1 MEISDTHKPLIAKMA
16 EELGPATAQHLVSCL
31 AGSTTKPNQVEG
43 VLVLLDE
50 LYEVSEKV
58 ARAAI
63 ESFPDLQRRDR
74 LSDAVAWLDLGIVL
88 AESSGAI
95 GMKFF
100 KESPLVLGLI
110 EQPTVRSL
118 VLKTA
123 LELAEQDANVALEFL
138 RVSPDVVTVI
148 PPDQLGAW
156 LEIGFEL
163 TPVDF
168 VVALEYIRQI
178 PAVAR
183 VLPLQEARAW
193 ATFGLKLISQNSFG
207 KTDYFGT
214 IEFLRTSPLI
224 LGDLE
229 DPAVRARVV
238 AVGSLL
244 AERDPGSGIAWLSE
258 SPRLLRAVPNE
269 RWRLKILQYGALV
282 AERDAETA
290 LAYLR
295 RAPELVSVIGES
307 AEAMARF
314 EAWFTAG
321 MEVLAYSVEGARA
334 YFALESQKALI
345 SVEAALS
352 GVPLRKVARTVKLF
366 VQGLCGT
373 DLTIQALPDSL
384 SQETSARAT
393 VSQDGRIISL
403 PALLRRY
410 PTAEEN
416 TRLYLVMAAHEA
428 GHVEFGTYR
437 LTLEPLADLV
447 MAVRQKYGLVKQA
460 APDTLAAL
468 FRLYPHP
475 GLVQDLWTLVEDARV
490 EFLLQREYPGLQR
503 DLQQFA
509 REAITTRSL
518 THGLT
523 AKELVVD
530 QLLQLSTAAS
540 QPVAIHEAIKDE
552 ITILWPMCQAVLS
565 PTATAEEAVRVA
577 HALYLRLEEL
587 LAPKGAMIQ
596 VDQADDPS
604 EELGVGPSA
613 SEQTGEDYRPVT
625 NWVFRGAMN
634 PEFIRQHDQNGRA
647 SDDQKQSEDIER
659 MASAAG
665 GAQESS
671 AQGQRNRERTHTATE
686 SDRLAGGRQLP
697 THVEELLALKVE
709 QPVPVDHAGPGDRAV
724 RYPEWDQGIDD
735 YRLNWC
741 RVVERAA
748 EEGSGE
754 IVGAT
759 LSAHGSEVSALRR
772 FFESL
777 RPPGL
782 RRVPGQADGDEL
794 DVDAAVRMCAERAAG
809 VDLSDRIYVRRERKE
824 RDVAAAF
831 LVDVSGSTSRQL
843 DSGRRVID
851 LEKEGLVLLCEALEA
866 VGDQYALY
874 GYSGQGRGQVDFLV
888 IKDFDDQLGGKAA
901 QRLGGLAPMQQNRD
915 GAAIRHA
922 TAKLLAREA
931 RTRLLVLVSDG
942 RPLDDGYKDEYSLED
957 TKAALREARQRG
969 VHPFCITID
978 READGYLRRM
988 YGDVQFAVIDH
999 IEALPMRLPRIY
1011 QRMTT

>member
-1 MEISDTHKPLIAKMA
+1 METPDIHKQLIAKLA
-16 EELGPATAQHLVSCL
+16 EELGPATAQHLVSRL
-31 AGSTTKPNQVEG
+31 VEAVAIPNQIEG
-43 VLVLLDE
+43 ALLMLDE
-50 LYEVSEKV
+50 LTEVSPKV

-63 ESFPDLQRRDR
+63 ESFPDLQQRGR
-74 LSDAVAWLDLGIVL
+74 LSDAVAWLDLGIAL

-95 GMKFF
+95 GLKYF

-110 EQPTVRSL
+110 EESSVRSL

-138 RVSPDVVTVI
+138 RVSPEVVTVI
-148 PPDQLGAW
+148 PPDRLGAW

-163 TPVDF
+163 TQVDF

-183 VLPLQEARAW
+183 VLPIQDARAW

-229 DPAVRARVV
+229 DQSVRAKVV
-238 AVGSLL
+238 MVGSLL
-244 AERDPGSGIAWLSE
+244 AERDPGSGIAWLAE
-258 SPRLLRAVPNE
+258 SPRLFRAVLNE
-269 RWRLKILQYGALV
+269 GWRLKLLQYGALV
-282 AERDAETA
+282 AERDVETA

-307 AEAMARF
+307 ADAAARF
-314 EAWFTAG
+314 EAWFIAG
-321 MEVLAYSVEGARA
+321 MEVLAYSAEGARA
-334 YFALESQKALI
+334 YFALESQKALT
-345 SVEAALS
+345 SVETALS
-352 GVPLRKVARTVKLF
+352 GVPLRQVARTVKLF

-384 SQETSARAT
+384 SQETSVRAT

-416 TRLYLVMAAHEA
+416 MRLYLAMAAHEA

-437 LTLEPLADLV
+437 LTLEPFADLV
-447 MAVRQKYGLVKQA
+447 LVLRQKYGRVKQV

-475 GLVQDLWTLVEDARV
+475 GLIQDLWMLVEDARV
-490 EFLLQREYPGLQR
+490 EFLLQQEYPGLQR
-503 DLQQFA
+503 DLQRFA
-509 REAITTRSL
+509 REAVTTRSL
-518 THGLT
+518 AHGLT
-523 AKELVVD
+523 VKELVVD
-530 QLLQLSTAAS
+530 QLLQLSTADS

-552 ITILWPMCQAVLS
+552 IAVLWPMCQVILAPS
-565 PTATAEEAVRVA
+565 ATAEEAVRLA
-577 HALYLRLEEL
+577 HALYVRLEEL
-587 LAPKGAMIQ
+587 LTPKGAMIQ
-596 VDQADDPS
+596 AHQADDAS

-625 NWVFRGAMN
+625 NWVYRGAMN
-634 PEFIRQHDQNGRA
+634 PEFIRQQDQDARA
-647 SDDQKQSEDIER
+647 SDEQKQAEDIER
-659 MASAAG
+659 MASDVG
-665 GAQESS
+665 GLQESP
-671 AQGQRNRERTHTATE
+671 AQGQRNREGARTETE

-697 THVEELLALKVE
+697 SHVEELLALKIE
-709 QPVPVDHAGPGDRAV
+709 QPAPSDYAGSGDHAV
-724 RYPEWDQGIDD
+724 HYPEWDHGIDD
-735 YRLNWC
+735 YRLSWC
-741 RVVERAA
+741 RVIERTA
-748 EEGSGE
+748 EEGSGD

-759 LSAHGSEVSALRR
+759 LTAHGSKVSALRR

-809 VDLSDRIYVRRERKE
+809 ADLSDQIYVRRERKE

-843 DSGRRVID
+843 NSGRRVID

-874 GYSGQGRGQVDFLV
+874 GYSGQGRGQVNFLV
-888 IKDFDDQLGGKAA
+888 IKDFDDRLGGKAA
-901 QRLGGLAPMQQNRD
+901 QRIGGLAPMQQNRD

-931 RTRLLVLVSDG
+931 RTRLLVLISDG

-978 READGYLRRM
+978 READGYVRRM

-999 IEALPMRLPRIY
+999 LEALPMRLPRIY
-1011 QRMTT
+1011 QRLTT

>member
-1 MEISDTHKPLIAKMA
+1 MDWSDTYTRLIVKLT
-16 EELGPATAQHLVSCL
+16 EELGPATAQHLVSRL
-31 AGSTTKPNQVEG
+31 FEANTKPNQVEG
-43 VLVLLDE
+43 VLLLLDE
-50 LYEVSEKV
+50 LQDMSPKV

-63 ESFPDLQRRDR
+63 ESFSDLQQRDR
-74 LSDAVAWLDLGIVL
+74 LSDAVAWLDLGTAL

-95 GMKFF
+95 GLKYF

-110 EQPTVRSL
+110 EQVSVRSF

-138 RVSPDVVTVI
+138 RVSPELVTVI
-148 PPDQLGAW
+148 TPEQLGAW

-163 TPVDF
+163 AQVDF
-168 VVALEYIRQI
+168 VVAMEYIRQI

-183 VLPLQEARAW
+183 VLPVQDARAW
-193 ATFGLKLISQNSFG
+193 ATFGLKLISQNSLG

-214 IEFLRTSPLI
+214 IEFFRSSPLI

-229 DPAVRARVV
+229 DQTVRAKVV
-238 AVGSLL
+238 TVGSLL
-244 AERDPGSGIAWLSE
+244 AERDPASGIAWLSE
-258 SPRLLRAVPNE
+258 SPRLLPMVPNE
-269 RWRLKILQYGALV
+269 AWRLKVLQYGALV

-295 RAPELVSVIGES
+295 RAPELVRVIGDS
-307 AEAMARF
+307 TEATARF
-314 EAWFTAG
+314 TAWFTAG

-334 YFALESQKALI
+334 YFALESQKALL

-352 GVPLRKVARTVKLF
+352 GVPLRQVARTVKLF

-373 DLTIQALPDSL
+373 DLTIQALPNSL
-384 SQETSARAT
+384 NQETSARAT
-393 VSQDGRIISL
+393 VSQDGRTISL

-437 LTLEPLADLV
+437 LTLEPFADLV
-447 MAVRQKYGLVKQA
+447 MVLRQRYGLVKQA
-460 APDTLAAL
+460 APDTLASL
-468 FRLYPHP
+468 FHLYPHP
-475 GLVQDLWTLVEDARV
+475 GLIQDLWTLVEDARV
-490 EFLLQREYPGLQR
+490 EFLLQQEYPGLQH
-503 DLQQFA
+503 DLKRFA
-509 REAITTRSL
+509 HEAIATRSL

-523 AKELVVD
+523 VKELVVD
-530 QLLQLSTAAS
+530 QLLQMSTAAS
-540 QPVAIHEAIKDE
+540 QPTAIHEAIKDE
-552 ITILWPMCQAVLS
+552 IAILWPMCRAILV
-565 PTATAEEAVRVA
+565 PTATAEESVRVA
-577 HALYLRLEEL
+577 HALYVRLEEL

-596 VDQADDPS
+596 VDRADDPS
-604 EELGVGPSA
+604 ENLGVGPSA

-625 NWVFRGAMN
+625 NWVYRGAMN
-634 PEFIRQHDQNGRA
+634 PEFIRQHDQDAGA
-647 SDDQKQSEDIER
+647 SNNEKQSVEIER
-659 MASAAG
+659 MARAAG
-665 GAQESS
+665 GSQESS
-671 AQGQRNRERTHTATE
+671 AQGQRNQEGVHRATE

-697 THVEELLALKVE
+697 SHVEELLDMKVE
-709 QPVPVDHAGPGDRAV
+709 QPASVDDARPGDRAV
-724 RYPEWDQGIDD
+724 RYPEWDERIED

-748 EEGSGE
+748 QEGSGD

-759 LSAHGSEVSALRR
+759 LSAHGSEVTALRR

-809 VDLSDRIYVRRERKE
+809 ADVSDRIYVRRERKE
-824 RDVAAAF
+824 RDVAAVF

-843 DSGRRVID
+843 ESGRRVID

-866 VGDQYALY
+866 VGDRYALY

-888 IKDFDDQLGGKAA
+888 IKDFDDRLGGKAA
-901 QRLGGLAPMQQNRD
+901 QRLSGLTPMQQNRD

-922 TAKLLAREA
+922 TAKLLAQET
-931 RTRLLVLVSDG
+931 RTRLLVLISDG

-957 TKAALREARQRG
+957 TKAALRQARQRG

-978 READGYLRRM
+978 READGYVRRM

-999 IEALPMRLPRIY
+999 IEDLPKRLPRIY
-1011 QRMTT
+1011 QRLTA

>member
-1 MEISDTHKPLIAKMA
+1 MSDIHEQLIAKLA
-16 EELGPATAQHLVSCL
+16 EELGAAPAQQLV
-31 AGSTTKPNQVEG
+31 AGLVEAATKPNHVEG
-43 VLVLLDE
+43 VLLLLGE
-50 LYEVSEKV
+50 LAEISSKV
-58 ARAAI
+58 TRAAI

-74 LSDAVAWLDLGIVL
+74 LSDAVAWLDLGIPL

-95 GMKFF
+95 GLKYF
-100 KESPLVLGLI
+100 KESPLVLSLI
-110 EQPTVRSL
+110 ELPATRAL

-123 LELAEQDANVALEFL
+123 LELAEQDANIALEFL
-138 RVSPDVVTVI
+138 RISPEVVTVI
-148 PPDQLGAW
+148 APDQLGAW
-156 LEIGFEL
+156 LEVGFEL
-163 TPVDF
+163 APVDF

-178 PAVAR
+178 SSVAR

-214 IEFLRTSPLI
+214 IEFLRSSPLI

-229 DPAVRARVV
+229 DPSVRAKVV
-238 AVGSLL
+238 TVGSLL
-244 AERDPGSGIAWLSE
+244 AESDPASGIAWLSE
-258 SPRLLRAVPNE
+258 SPRLLRVVPTE
-269 RWRLKILQYGALV
+269 AWRLKVLQYGALL
-282 AERDAETA
+282 AERDAEAA

-295 RAPELVSVIGES
+295 RGSELVSVIGES
-307 AEAMARF
+307 AEAKARF

-334 YFALESQKALI
+334 YFALESQKALT

-352 GVPLRKVARTVKLF
+352 GVPLRHVARTVKLF

-373 DLTIQALPDSL
+373 DMTIQALPDSL
-384 SQETSARAT
+384 TQETTARAT
-393 VSQDGRIISL
+393 VSQDGRTISL
-403 PALLRRY
+403 PSLLRRY

-437 LTLEPLADLV
+437 LTLEPFADLIV
-447 MAVRQKYGLVKQA
+447 TLRQKYGRTKQA
-460 APDTLAAL
+460 EPDSLGSV
-468 FRLYPHP
+468 FHFYPHP
-475 GLVQDLWTLVEDARV
+475 GLIQDLWTLVEDARV

-509 REAITTRSL
+509 RESIETRSL

-523 AKELVVD
+523 VKELVVD

-540 QPVAIHEAIKDE
+540 QPVAIHAAIKDE
-552 ITILWPMCQAVLS
+552 IAILWPLCQAILV
-565 PTATAEEAVRVA
+565 PTATAEESVRLA
-577 HALYLRLEEL
+577 HALYVRLEEL

-596 VDQADDPS
+596 GAQADEES
-604 EELGVGPSA
+604 AELGVGPSA
-613 SEQTGEDYRPVT
+613 SDQSGENYRPVT
-625 NWVFRGAMN
+625 NWVYRGAMN
-634 PEFIRQHDQNGRA
+634 PEFIKQNAQNGRTQ
-647 SDDQKQSEDIER
+647 DDQPQSEEIQR

-665 GAQESS
+665 GSQEASS
-671 AQGQRNRERTHTATE
+671 QGQQNQGGPRTETE
-686 SDRLAGGRQLP
+686 GDRLMGGRQLP
-697 THVEELLALKVE
+697 SQVEELLDVKVE
-709 QPVPVDHAGPGDRAV
+709 QRVPGDHAGAGECAV
-724 RYPEWDQGIDD
+724 RYPEWDQRIGD

-741 RVVERAA
+741 RVVARVA
-748 EEGSGE
+748 EEGSGD
-754 IVGAT
+754 IVRAT
-759 LSAHGSEVSALRR
+759 LSEHRSEVSALRR
-772 FFESL
+772 FFEGL

-794 DVDAAVRMCAERAAG
+794 DVDAAVRMCAERVAG
-809 VDLSDRIYVRRERKE
+809 ADLSDRIYVRRDRKE

-843 DSGRRVID
+843 ESGRRVID
-851 LEKEGLVLLCEALEA
+851 LEKEGLVLLCEALES

-888 IKDFDDQLGGKAA
+888 IKDFDDQLSGKAA
-901 QRLGGLAPMQQNRD
+901 QRLGGLVPMQQNRD
-915 GAAIRHA
+915 GAAIRHT
-922 TAKLLAREA
+922 TAKLLEREA
-931 RTRLLVLVSDG
+931 RTRLLVLISDG

-978 READGYLRRM
+978 READGYVRRM

-999 IEALPMRLPRIY
+999 IEALPKRLPKIY
-1011 QRMTT
+1011 QRLTT

>member
-1 MEISDTHKPLIAKMA
+1 MSDTHKLLIAKLA
-16 EELGPATAQHLVSCL
+16 EELGPATAQHLVSL
-31 AGSTTKPNQVEG
+31 LVEAVAIPNQVEG
-43 VLVLLDE
+43 VLLLLDE
-50 LYEVSEKV
+50 LHGVSPKV
-58 ARAAI
+58 SCAAI
-63 ESFPDLQRRDR
+63 ESFPNLQQRGR
-74 LSDAVAWLDLGIVL
+74 LSDAVAWLDLGITL

-95 GMKFF
+95 GLKYF

-110 EQPTVRSL
+110 EPPSLRSL

-123 LELAEQDANVALEFL
+123 LELAERDANIALEFL
-138 RVSPDVVTVI
+138 RVSPEVVTVI
-148 PPDQLGAW
+148 SPDQLGAW
-156 LEIGFEL
+156 LEIGLEL
-163 TPVDF
+163 TQVDF

-178 PAVAR
+178 PAVVR
-183 VLPLQEARAW
+183 VLPIHDARAW
-193 ATFGLKLISQNSFG
+193 ATFGLKLISQNSLG

-224 LGDLE
+224 LGDHE
-229 DPAVRARVV
+229 DPSVRAKVIT
-238 AVGSLL
+238 VGSLL

-269 RWRLKILQYGALV
+269 GWRLRILQYGALV
-282 AERDAETA
+282 AERDANTA

-295 RAPELVSVIGES
+295 RAPELVSVIGEP
-307 AEAMARF
+307 AEAIARF
-314 EAWFTAG
+314 EVWFTAG

-334 YFALESQKALI
+334 YFALESQKALT

-352 GVPLRKVARTVKLF
+352 GVPLRQVARTVKLF

-373 DLTIQALPDSL
+373 DLTIKALPDSL
-384 SQETSARAT
+384 SQETSARAM
-393 VSQDGRIISL
+393 VSQDGRTISL

-437 LTLEPLADLV
+437 LTLESLADLV
-447 MAVRQKYGLVKQA
+447 MSVRQKYGRMKQA
-460 APDTLAAL
+460 VPDTLAAL

-475 GLVQDLWTLVEDARV
+475 GLIQDLWMLAEDARV

-503 DLQQFA
+503 DLQEFA
-509 REAITTRSL
+509 REAVTTRSL

-523 AKELVVD
+523 VKELVVD

-540 QPVAIHEAIKDE
+540 QSVAIHEAIKDE
-552 ITILWPMCQAVLS
+552 IAILWPMCQTILA

-577 HALYLRLEEL
+577 HALYVRLEEL
-587 LAPKGAMIQ
+587 LAPKGTMIQ
-596 VDQADDPS
+596 AHQADDVS
-604 EELGVGPSA
+604 GELGVGPSA

-625 NWVFRGAMN
+625 NWVYRGAMN
-634 PEFIRQHDQNGRA
+634 PEFIRQHDQDGQA
-647 SDDQKQSEDIER
+647 SDDQKQSKDIER
-659 MASAAG
+659 MAGAAG

-671 AQGQRNRERTHTATE
+671 AQGQRNREGMRTETE

-697 THVEELLALKVE
+697 SHVEELLTLNVE
-709 QPVPVDHAGPGDRAV
+709 QPAPLDHAGPGDHVV
-724 RYPEWDQGIDD
+724 RYPEWDQEIND
-735 YRLNWC
+735 YRLSWC

-748 EEGSGE
+748 EEGSGD

-782 RRVPGQADGDEL
+782 RRVSGQAEGDDL

-809 VDLSDRIYVRRERKE
+809 ADLSDRIYVRRERKE
-824 RDVAAAF
+824 RDVAALF
-831 LVDVSGSTSRQL
+831 LVNVSGSTSRQL

-901 QRLGGLAPMQQNRD
+901 QRLGGLTPMQQNRD

-922 TAKLLAREA
+922 TVKLLAREA
-931 RTRLLVLVSDG
+931 RTRLLVLISDG

-969 VHPFCITID
+969 LHPFCITID
-978 READGYLRRM
+978 READGYVRRM

-999 IEALPMRLPRIY
+999 LEALPMRLPRIY
-1011 QRMTT
+1011 QHLTA

>member
-1 MEISDTHKPLIAKMA
+1 MSDVSKQLIAKLA
-16 EELGPATAQHLVSCL
+16 EELDLATAQHVVSRL
-31 AGSTTKPNQVEG
+31 AEATGKSNQVDG
-43 VLVLLDE
+43 ISLLLDE
-50 LYEVSEKV
+50 LMEISPKV
-58 ARAAI
+58 ARIAI
-63 ESFPDLQRRDR
+63 ESFPNMQQRGL
-74 LSDAVAWLDLGIVL
+74 LSDAVAWLDLGMTL
-88 AESSGAI
+88 AESSGAM
-95 GMKFF
+95 GLKYF
-100 KESPLVLGLI
+100 KESPLVLALV
-110 EQPTVRSL
+110 EPSSVRSL
-118 VLKTA
+118 VLNTA
-123 LELAEQDANVALEFL
+123 LELAERDANIALEFL
-138 RVSPDVVTVI
+138 RVSPDVVMVI
-148 PPDQLGAW
+148 PSDQLEAW
-156 LEIGFEL
+156 LEIGLEL
-163 TPVDF
+163 MPVDG
-168 VVALEYIRQI
+168 VVALEYIRQL

-183 VLPLQEARAW
+183 VLPIQDARAW
-193 ATFGLKLISQNSFG
+193 ATFGLKLISRNSLG

-224 LGDLE
+224 LGDLK
-229 DPAVRARVV
+229 DQSVRVKV
-238 AVGSLL
+238 IMVGSLL

-269 RWRLKILQYGALV
+269 GWRLKILQYGALV
-282 AERDAETA
+282 AERDADTA

-334 YFALESQKALI
+334 YFALESQKALT

-352 GVPLRKVARTVKLF
+352 GVPLRQVARTVKLF

-393 VSQDGRIISL
+393 VSQDGRTISL

-410 PTAEEN
+410 PTTEEN

-437 LTLEPLADLV
+437 LTLEPFADLIL
-447 MAVRQKYGLVKQA
+447 ALHQKYGESKDA

-468 FRLYPHP
+468 FQLYPYP
-475 GLVQDLWTLVEDARV
+475 GLIQDLWMLVEDARV

-503 DLQQFA
+503 DLQRLA
-509 REAITTRSL
+509 VEAVATRSL

-523 AKELVVD
+523 VKELVVD

-540 QPVAIHEAIKDE
+540 QPVAIHEAIKEE
-552 ITILWPMCQAVLS
+552 IAVLWPMCQTILS
-565 PTATAEEAVRVA
+565 PTATAEEAVRVS
-577 HALYLRLEEL
+577 HALYVKLEDL
-587 LAPKGAMIQ
+587 LASKGAMIQ
-596 VDQADDPS
+596 ADQTDEAS

-625 NWVFRGAMN
+625 NWVYRGAMK
-634 PEFIRQHDQNGRA
+634 PEFIRQPDQTEQV
-647 SDDQKQSEDIER
+647 SDDQKQSADIER

-671 AQGQRNRERTHTATE
+671 AQGQQNREGRHTETE
-686 SDRLAGGRQLP
+686 SDRLAGGRQWP
-697 THVEELLALKVE
+697 SHVEELLALNVE
-709 QPVPVDHAGPGDRAV
+709 QPTPTDHARIGDHAV

-741 RVVERAA
+741 CVMEQAA
-748 EEGSGE
+748 EEGSGD

-759 LSAHGSEVSALRR
+759 LRAHGSEVSALRR
-772 FFESL
+772 FFEGL

-782 RRVPGQADGDEL
+782 RRVSGQADGDDL
-794 DVDAAVRMCAERAAG
+794 DVDAAVRLCAERAAG
-809 VDLSDRIYVRRERKE
+809 ADLSDRIFVRRERKE

-866 VGDQYALY
+866 VGDHYALY
-874 GYSGQGRGQVDFLV
+874 GYSGQGRGHVDFLV
-888 IKDFDDQLGGKAA
+888 IKDFEDRLGGKAA
-901 QRLGGLAPMQQNRD
+901 QRLGGLAPMRQNRD

-922 TAKLLAREA
+922 TAKLLEREA
-931 RTRLLVLVSDG
+931 RTRLLVLISDG

-957 TKAALREARQRG
+957 TKVALREARQRG

-978 READGYLRRM
+978 READGYVRRM
-988 YGDVQFAVIDH
+988 YGDVQFAVVDH
-999 IEALPMRLPRIY
+999 LEALPMRLPRIY
-1011 QRMTT
+1011 QRLTT

>member
-1 MEISDTHKPLIAKMA
+1 MEMSDTHKQLIAKLA
-16 EELGPATAQHLVSCL
+16 EELGPATAQHLVSRL
-31 AGSTTKPNQVEG
+31 VEATAKPNQVEG
-43 VLVLLDE
+43 VLLLLDE
-50 LYEVSEKV
+50 LHEVSPKV

-63 ESFPDLQRRDR
+63 ESFPDLQQRDR
-74 LSDAVAWLDLGIVL
+74 LSDAVPWLDLGIAL

-95 GMKFF
+95 GLKFF

-110 EQPTVRSL
+110 EQPSVRSL

-138 RVSPDVVTVI
+138 RVSPDVVRVI
-148 PPDQLGAW
+148 SPDQLGAW

-178 PAVAR
+178 PAIAR
-183 VLPLQEARAW
+183 VLPIQDARAW

-229 DPAVRARVV
+229 DPSVRAKVV
-238 AVGSLL
+238 TVGSLL

-269 RWRLKILQYGALV
+269 GWRLKILQYGALV

-295 RAPELVSVIGES
+295 RAPELVSAIGES

-334 YFALESQKALI
+334 YFALESQKALT
-345 SVEAALS
+345 SVETALS
-352 GVPLRKVARTVKLF
+352 GVPLRQVARTVKLF

-393 VSQDGRIISL
+393 VSKDGRIISL

-410 PTAEEN
+410 STVEEN

-437 LTLEPLADLV
+437 LTLEPFADLV
-447 MAVRQKYGLVKQA
+447 MALRQKYGLVKQA

-475 GLVQDLWTLVEDARV
+475 GLIQDLWMLVEDARV
-490 EFLLQREYPGLQR
+490 EYLLQKEYPGLQR
-503 DLQQFA
+503 ELQRFA
-509 REAITTRSL
+509 REALTTRSL

-540 QPVAIHEAIKDE
+540 QPVAIHEAIKHE
-552 ITILWPMCQAVLS
+552 IAVLWPMCQAVLS

-577 HALYLRLEEL
+577 HALYVRLEEL

-596 VDQADDPS
+596 TDQADDAS
-604 EELGVGPSA
+604 EDLGVGPSA
-613 SEQTGEDYRPVT
+613 SEQTGEGYRPVT
-625 NWVFRGAMN
+625 NWVYRGAMN
-634 PEFIRQHDQNGRA
+634 PEFIRQNERDERA
-647 SDDQKQSEDIER
+647 SDDQEQLENIER

-671 AQGQRNRERTHTATE
+671 AQGQRNREGTRTETE
-686 SDRLAGGRQLP
+686 SDRLVGGRQLP
-697 THVEELLALKVE
+697 SHVEELLALKVE
-709 QPVPVDHAGPGDRAV
+709 QPAPGDRAGPGDRAV

-748 EEGSGE
+748 EEGSGD

-922 TAKLLAREA
+922 TSKLLAREA
-931 RTRLLVLVSDG
+931 RTRLLVLISDG

-978 READGYLRRM
+978 READGYVRRM

-999 IEALPMRLPRIY
+999 LEALPKRLPRIY
-1011 QRMTT
+1011 QRLTT

>member
-1 MEISDTHKPLIAKMA
+1 MELSDTHKQLIAKLA
-16 EELGPATAQHLVSCL
+16 EELEPATARHLVSCL
-31 AGSTTKPNQVEG
+31 ADSTAKTNHIEG

-50 LYEVSEKV
+50 LYEASAKV

-63 ESFPDLQRRDR
+63 ESFPELLRRDR
-74 LSDAVAWLDLGIVL
+74 LSDAVGWLDLGIAL

-95 GMKFF
+95 GLKFF
-100 KESPLVLGLI
+100 KESPLILGLI
-110 EQPTVRSL
+110 EDPSIRSL

-138 RVSPDVVTVI
+138 RVSPEVVTVI
-148 PPDQLGAW
+148 SPDQLGVW
-156 LEIGFEL
+156 LEIGLEL
-163 TPVDF
+163 TQVDF
-168 VVALEYIRQI
+168 IVALEYIRQL

-183 VLPLQEARAW
+183 VLPIQESRAW
-193 ATFGLKLISQNSFG
+193 ATFGLKLISRNSFG

-224 LGDLE
+224 LGDLQ
-229 DPAVRARVV
+229 DPSVRAKVV
-238 AVGSLL
+238 TVGASL
-244 AERDPGSGIAWLSE
+244 AERDPGSAIAWLSE

-269 RWRLKILQYGALV
+269 GWRLKVLQYGALV

-307 AEAMARF
+307 AEATARF

-334 YFALESQKALI
+334 YFSLESQKALT

-352 GVPLRKVARTVKLF
+352 GVPLRQVARTVKLF

-384 SQETSARAT
+384 SQDKSARAT
-393 VSQDGRIISL
+393 VSQDGRTISL

-437 LTLEPLADLV
+437 LTLEPFADLV
-447 MAVRQKYGLVKQA
+447 MVLHQRYERAKQA
-460 APDTLAAL
+460 APGTLAAL

-475 GLVQDLWTLVEDARV
+475 GLIQDLWMLMEDARV

-509 REAITTRSL
+509 REAVTTRSL

-523 AKELVVD
+523 VKELIVD

-540 QPVAIHEAIKDE
+540 QPVAIHEAIKGE
-552 ITILWPMCQAVLS
+552 IVILWPMCQAILS
-565 PTATAEEAVRVA
+565 PSATAEDAVRIA

-596 VDQADDPS
+596 ADQAGDAS
-604 EELGVGPSA
+604 EDLGVGPSA
-613 SEQTGEDYRPVT
+613 SEQTAEDYRPVT
-625 NWVFRGAMN
+625 NWVYRGAMN
-634 PEFIRQHDQNGRA
+634 PEFIRQQNQDERA
-647 SDDQKQSEDIER
+647 SDDQNQAQDFER
-659 MASAAG
+659 MASASG

-671 AQGQRNRERTHTATE
+671 AQGQRNREGTRTANE
-686 SDRLAGGRQLP
+686 SHKLFGGRQLP
-697 THVEELLALKVE
+697 SQVEELLALKVE
-709 QPVPVDHAGPGDRAV
+709 QPTPVDCAGPGDRTV

-741 RVVERAA
+741 RVVERPA

-772 FFESL
+772 LFESL

-782 RRVPGQADGDEL
+782 RRVPGQVDGDEL

-809 VDLSDRIYVRRERKE
+809 ADLSDRIYVRRERKE

-843 DSGRRVID
+843 DNGRRVID

-901 QRLGGLAPMQQNRD
+901 HRLGGLVPLQQNRD

-931 RTRLLVLVSDG
+931 RTRLLVLISDG

-978 READGYLRRM
+978 READGYVRRM

-999 IEALPMRLPRIY
+999 LEALPTRLPRIY
-1011 QRMTT
+1011 QRLTT

>member
-1 MEISDTHKPLIAKMA
+1 MSDTHKQLIAKLA
-16 EELGPATAQHLVSCL
+16 EELGPATAQHLVSRL
-31 AGSTTKPNQVEG
+31 VEANAKPNQVEG
-43 VLVLLDE
+43 VLLLLDE
-50 LYEVSEKV
+50 LYEASPKV

-63 ESFPDLQRRDR
+63 ESFLDLQQRDR
-74 LSDAVAWLDLGIVL
+74 LSDAVAWLDLGTAL

-95 GMKFF
+95 GLKFF
-100 KESPLVLGLI
+100 KDSPLVLGLI
-110 EQPTVRSL
+110 EHASVRSL

-123 LELAEQDANVALEFL
+123 LELAEQDANIALEFL
-138 RVSPDVVTVI
+138 RVSPEVVTVLS
-148 PPDQLGAW
+148 PDQLGAW

-163 TPVDF
+163 TQIDF
-168 VVALEYIRQI
+168 VVAMEYIHHI

-183 VLPLQEARAW
+183 VLPVQDARAW
-193 ATFGLKLISQNSFG
+193 VTFGLKLISQNSFG

-229 DPAVRARVV
+229 DQSVRAKVV
-238 AVGSLL
+238 TVGSLL

-258 SPRLLRAVPNE
+258 SPCLLRAVPNE
-269 RWRLKILQYGALV
+269 GWRLKVLQYGALV

-295 RAPELVSVIGES
+295 RAPELVSVIGDS
-307 AEAMARF
+307 AGATARF

-321 MEVLAYSVEGARA
+321 MEVLAYSVDGARA
-334 YFALESQKALI
+334 YFSLESQKALT

-352 GVPLRKVARTVKLF
+352 GVPLRQVARTVKLF

-393 VSQDGRIISL
+393 VSQDGRTISL

-428 GHVEFGTYR
+428 GHLEFGTYR
-437 LTLEPLADLV
+437 LTLEPFADLV
-447 MAVRQKYGLVKQA
+447 MYLCRKYGLVKQA
-460 APDTLAAL
+460 VPDTLSGL

-475 GLVQDLWTLVEDARV
+475 RLIQDLWMLVEDARV

-523 AKELVVD
+523 VKELVVD

-540 QPVAIHEAIKDE
+540 QPVAIHEAIKAE
-552 ITILWPMCQAVLS
+552 IAILWPMCQAILA

-577 HALYLRLEEL
+577 HALYVRLEEL

-596 VDQADDPS
+596 ADQADDEPGD
-604 EELGVGPSA
+604 LGVGPSA
-613 SEQTGEDYRPVT
+613 SEQTSEGYRPVT
-625 NWVFRGAMN
+625 NWVYRGAMN
-634 PEFIRQHDQNGRA
+634 PEFICQQDLDKHA
-647 SDDQKQSEDIER
+647 LDDQKQSEDIER

-671 AQGQRNRERTHTATE
+671 AQGQRNREGMRTATE
-686 SDRLAGGRQLP
+686 SDKLAGGRQLP
-697 THVEELLALKVE
+697 SHVEELLALKVE
-709 QPVPVDHAGPGDRAV
+709 QPAPIDHAGLGDRAV

-748 EEGSGE
+748 EEGNGD

-759 LSAHGSEVSALRR
+759 LIAHGSEVSALRR

-782 RRVPGQADGDEL
+782 RRVPGQADGDDL

-809 VDLSDRIYVRRERKE
+809 ADLSDRIYVRRERKE

-866 VGDQYALY
+866 IGDQYALY
-874 GYSGQGRGQVDFLV
+874 AYSGQGRGQVDFLV

-901 QRLGGLAPMQQNRD
+901 HRLGGLAPMQQNRD

-931 RTRLLVLVSDG
+931 RTRLLVLISDG

-978 READGYLRRM
+978 REANGYVRRM

-999 IEALPMRLPRIY
+999 LEALPIRLPRIY
-1011 QRMTT
+1011 QRLTT

>member
-1 MEISDTHKPLIAKMA
+1 MSDTHQQLIAILA
-16 EELGPATAQHLVSCL
+16 EELGPATAQHLVARLVEVSV
-31 AGSTTKPNQVEG
+31 KPNQAEG
-43 VLVLLDE
+43 VLLLLDE
-50 LYEVSEKV
+50 LDEISPKV

-74 LSDAVAWLDLGIVL
+74 LSDAVAWLDLGIAL
-88 AESSGAI
+88 AGSSGAI
-95 GMKFF
+95 GLKYF

-110 EQPTVRSL
+110 ETPSGRSL

-138 RVSPDVVTVI
+138 RVSADAVTVI
-148 PPDQLGAW
+148 SPDQLEAW

-163 TPVDF
+163 TQVDF

-183 VLPLQEARAW
+183 VLPIDEARAW

-229 DPAVRARVV
+229 DQSVRATVIT
-238 AVGSLL
+238 VGSLL
-244 AERDPGSGIAWLSE
+244 AERDPGAGIAWLSE

-269 RWRLKILQYGALV
+269 EWRLKILQYGALV
-282 AERDAETA
+282 AERDADTA

-295 RAPELVSVIGES
+295 RAPELVTVIGES

-334 YFALESQKALI
+334 YFALESQKALT

-352 GVPLRKVARTVKLF
+352 GVPLRQVARTIKLF

-384 SQETSARAT
+384 SLETAVRPT
-393 VSQDGRIISL
+393 VSRDGRIISL

-428 GHVEFGTYR
+428 GHVEFGTYQ
-437 LTLEPLADLV
+437 LTLEPLADVV
-447 MAVRQKYGLVKQA
+447 MALRQKYGRVKQA
-460 APDTLAAL
+460 EPDSLASL
-468 FRLYPHP
+468 FRFYPHP
-475 GLVQDLWTLVEDARV
+475 GLIQDLWTLVEDARV
-490 EFLLQREYPGLQR
+490 EYLLQREYPGLQR

-523 AKELVVD
+523 VKELVVD

-552 ITILWPMCQAVLS
+552 IAILWPMCQAILA
-565 PTATAEEAVRVA
+565 PAATAEGAVRLA
-577 HALYLRLEEL
+577 HALYVTLEEL

-596 VDQADDPS
+596 ADQAGDAS

-613 SEQTGEDYRPVT
+613 SDQTGEDYRPVT
-625 NWVFRGAMN
+625 NWVYRGAMN
-634 PEFIRQHDQNGRA
+634 PEFIRQNAQDGRT
-647 SDDQKQSEDIER
+647 SDDQQQSEEIQR

-665 GAQESS
+665 GSQEASS
-671 AQGQRNRERTHTATE
+671 QGQQNRGGTRTETE
-686 SDRLAGGRQLP
+686 GDRLAGGRQLP
-697 THVEELLALKVE
+697 SQVEELLAVKVE
-709 QPVPVDHAGPGDRAV
+709 QPAPIDQAGPGDRAV
-724 RYPEWDQGIDD
+724 RYPEWDQGIED

-741 RVVERAA
+741 RVAERAA
-748 EEGSGE
+748 EEGSGD
-754 IVGAT
+754 IVAAT

-772 FFESL
+772 FFEGL

-809 VDLSDRIYVRRERKE
+809 IDLSDRIYVRRERKE

-843 DSGRRVID
+843 ESGRRVID

-901 QRLGGLAPMQQNRD
+901 QRLGGLVPMQQNRD

-931 RTRLLVLVSDG
+931 RTRLLVLISDG

-957 TKAALREARQRG
+957 TKVALREARQRG

-978 READGYLRRM
+978 READGYVRRM

-999 IEALPMRLPRIY
+999 LEALPKRLPKIY
-1011 QRMTT
+1011 QRLTT

>member
-334 YFALESQKALI
+334 YFALESQKALS

-475 GLVQDLWTLVEDARV
+475 GLVQDLWMLVEDARV

-625 NWVFRGAMN
+625 NWVYRGAMN